1 MRTLKL
7 LFPIGSYKKKVQ
19 NTKGNRIFSSKFGF
33 FLPPYIPVAP
43 FLNMSLLILLSCL
56 IICLSTW
63 EPAEAKV
70 LADYPNQVTRD
81 GELVVL
87 PDKGTV
93 YVATDFQAQWSNFDR
108 WLTQTKLVERI
119 ETGEDVYGLI
129 LGDAVDHKPGDP
141 IFEPYG
147 DVKIVDRIMQLQ
159 EQLGEERLIYL
170 RGNHEFASADT
181 YAMLK
186 KAGMNADNRRAMIT
200 QLYQTLQGA
209 YFKQF
214 NFIERMTDEHYNY
227 LINLPTVA
235 IGKNGFV
242 GVHAGTSRS
251 AKSLAD
257 LVQPSKKVLDELLW
271 GRPAIVLRSGYT
283 PSQTAEFLKRIG
295 GRVLAVGHTPVGS
308 VPKEAVSDGVARL
321 GMHQIIFSTG
331 YGAAPGVRSYLAI
344 DLSKRYNAVTDLKY
358 GTEIHPLR
366 R

>member
-1 MRTLKL
+1 MAIVRSV
-7 LFPIGSYKKKVQ
+7 F
-19 NTKGNRIFSSKFGF
+19 
-33 FLPPYIPVAP
+33 
-43 FLNMSLLILLSCL
+43 LILFNCFSL
-56 IICLSTW
+56 CLSNW
-63 EPAEAKV
+63 AVAETKS

-87 PDKGTV
+87 PDQGTV
-93 YVATDFQAQWSNFDR
+93 YVATDFHAQWSNFNR
-108 WLTQTKLVERI
+108 WLAQTNLVERI
-119 ETGEDVYGLI
+119 DAGENVYGLI

-159 EQLGEERLIYL
+159 QQLGEERFIYL
-170 RGNHEFASADT
+170 RGNHELASADT

-186 KAGMNADNRRAMIT
+186 KSGMNADNRRDMIAR
-200 QLYQTLQGA
+200 LYQTIEGA

-214 NFIERMTDEHYNY
+214 NFLERMTDEHYDY

-251 AKSLAD
+251 AKNLAD
-257 LVQPSKKVLDELLW
+257 LVRPSKRVLDELLW
-271 GRPAIVLRSGYT
+271 GRPSIVLRSGYT

-295 GRVLAVGHTPVGS
+295 GRVLAVGHTPVGA
-308 VPKEAVSDGVARL
+308 VPKDAVSDGVARL
-321 GMHQIIFSTG
+321 GMHQLIFSTG

-344 DLSKRYNAVTDLKY
+344 DLSKRYNAVTELKY
-358 GTEIHPLR
+358 GAEIHPLR
-366 R
+366 P

>member
-1 MRTLKL
+1 M
-7 LFPIGSYKKKVQ
+7 
-19 NTKGNRIFSSKFGF
+19 RIFKSF
-33 FLPPYIPVAP
+33 F
-43 FLNMSLLILLSCL
+43 LILLSCFSL
-56 IICLSTW
+56 CLRTV
-63 EPAEAKV
+63 EAAEAKV

-87 PDKGTV
+87 PDKGTL
-93 YVATDFQAQWSNFDR
+93 YVATDFQAQWSNFNR
-108 WLTQTKLVERI
+108 WLTQTRLVERI
-119 ETGEDVYGLI
+119 EAGEDVYGLI

-159 EQLGEERLIYL
+159 GQLGEERLIYL
-170 RGNHEFASADT
+170 RGNHELASADT

-186 KAGMNADNRRAMIT
+186 KSGMNPDNRQDMIA
-200 QLYQTLQGA
+200 QLYQTFQGT

-251 AKSLAD
+251 ANNLAD
-257 LVQPSKKVLDELLW
+257 LIRPSKEVFDELLW
-271 GRPAIVLRSGYT
+271 GRPSIVLRSGYT
-283 PSQTAEFLKRIG
+283 PSQTSEFLKRIG
-295 GRVLAVGHTPVGS
+295 GRVLAVGHTTVGAF
-308 VPKEAVSDGVARL
+308 PKDDVSDGVARL
-321 GMHQIIFSTG
+321 GEHQLIFSTG

-344 DLSKRYNAVTDLKY
+344 DLSKRYNAVTELQY
-358 GTEIHPLR
+358 GVEIHPLR
-366 R
+366 P

>member
-1 MRTLKL
+1 M
-7 LFPIGSYKKKVQ
+7 
-19 NTKGNRIFSSKFGF
+19 N
-33 FLPPYIPVAP
+33 
-43 FLNMSLLILLSCL
+43 LLIQVTAKPPQSFRVFIVFLWLS
-56 IICLSTW
+56 ISVV
-63 EPAEAKV
+63 AEAKS
-70 LADYPNQVTRD
+70 LPDYPNQVTRD

-93 YVATDFQAQWSNFDR
+93 YVATDFQAQWSNFNR

-119 ETGEDVYGLI
+119 EAGEDVYGLI

-147 DVKIVDRIMQLQ
+147 DVKIVDRIIQLQ

-170 RGNHEFASADT
+170 RGNHELASADI

-186 KAGMNADNRRAMIT
+186 KAGMNTDNRRDMIA
-200 QLYQTLQGA
+200 QLYQTVEGA

-227 LINLPTVA
+227 LIKLPTVA
-235 IGKNGFV
+235 VGKNGFV
-242 GVHAGTSRS
+242 GIHAGTSRA
-251 AKSLAD
+251 AKNLAD

-271 GRPAIVLRSGYT
+271 GRPSIVLRSGYT

-308 VPKEAVSDGVARL
+308 VPKDAVSDGVARL
-321 GMHQIIFSTG
+321 GRHQLIFSTG
-331 YGAAPGVRSYLAI
+331 YGAEPGVRSYLAI
-344 DLSKRYNAVTDLKY
+344 DLSRRYNAVTDLKY
-358 GTEIHPLR
+358 GAEIQPLR
-366 R
+366 P

>member
-1 MRTLKL
+1 MFYVFVCLCTLE
-7 LFPIGSYKKKVQ
+7 
-19 NTKGNRIFSSKFGF
+19 
-33 FLPPYIPVAP
+33 A
-43 FLNMSLLILLSCL
+43 
-56 IICLSTW
+56 
-63 EPAEAKV
+63 AEAKS
-70 LADYPNQVTRD
+70 LADYPNRVTRD

-87 PDKGTV
+87 PDKGTL
-93 YVATDFQAQWSNFDR
+93 YVATDFQAQWSNFNR

-119 ETGEDVYGLI
+119 EAGEDVYGLI

-141 IFEPYG
+141 IFEPNG

-159 EQLGEERLIYL
+159 GQLGEERLIYL
-170 RGNHEFASADT
+170 RGNHEFESANI

-186 KAGMNADNRRAMIT
+186 KAGMTPDNRRDRIA
-200 QLYQTLQGA
+200 QLYQADHGA

-214 NFIERMTDEHYNY
+214 NFMERMTDVHYDY

-251 AKSLAD
+251 AKNLAD
-257 LVQPSKKVLDELLW
+257 LVRPSKKVLDELLW

-295 GRVLAVGHTPVGS
+295 GRVLAVGHTPVGAF
-308 VPKEAVSDGVARL
+308 PKDEVSDGVARH
-321 GMHQIIFSTG
+321 GKHQLIFSTG

-358 GTEIHPLR
+358 GAEIHPLHP
-366 R
+366 

>member
-1 MRTLKL
+1 MDSLVQITAKRKSQSLKAFIHGTLHAFYVL
-7 LFPIGSYKKKVQ
+7 
-19 NTKGNRIFSSKFGF
+19 
-33 FLPPYIPVAP
+33 
-43 FLNMSLLILLSCL
+43 
-56 IICLSTW
+56 ICLSTL
-63 EPAEAKV
+63 EAAEAKS

-93 YVATDFQAQWSNFDR
+93 YVATDFQAQWSNFNQ

-119 ETGEDVYGLI
+119 EAGEDVYGLI

-159 EQLGEERLIYL
+159 QQLGEERLIYL

-186 KAGMNADNRRAMIT
+186 KAGMNPDNRRDMIA
-200 QLYQTLQGA
+200 QLYQTIQGA

-214 NFIERMTDEHYNY
+214 NFIERMTDVHYNY

-251 AKSLAD
+251 AKNLAN
-257 LVQPSKKVLDELLW
+257 LVRPSKKVLDELLW

-283 PSQTAEFLKRIG
+283 PPQTAEFLKRIG

-308 VPKEAVSDGVARL
+308 VPKDAVSDGVARL
-321 GMHQIIFSTG
+321 GVHQLIFSTG

-344 DLSKRYNAVTDLKY
+344 DLSKRYNTVTDLKY
-358 GTEIHPLR
+358 GAEIQPLR
-366 R
+366 P

>member
-1 MRTLKL
+1 MAIVRSV
-7 LFPIGSYKKKVQ
+7 F
-19 NTKGNRIFSSKFGF
+19 
-33 FLPPYIPVAP
+33 
-43 FLNMSLLILLSCL
+43 LILFNCFSL
-56 IICLSTW
+56 CLSNW
-63 EPAEAKV
+63 AVAETKS

-87 PDKGTV
+87 PDQGTV
-93 YVATDFQAQWSNFDR
+93 YVAADFHAQWSNFNR
-108 WLTQTKLVERI
+108 WLAQTNLVERI
-119 ETGEDVYGLI
+119 DAGENVYGLI

-159 EQLGEERLIYL
+159 GQLGEERLIYL
-170 RGNHEFASADT
+170 RGNHELASADA

-186 KAGMNADNRRAMIT
+186 KAGMDADNRRDMIAR
-200 QLYQTLQGA
+200 LYQTIEGA

-214 NFIERMTDEHYNY
+214 NFLERMTDEHYDY

-251 AKSLAD
+251 AKNLAD
-257 LVQPSKKVLDELLW
+257 LVRPSKRVLDELLW
-271 GRPAIVLRSGYT
+271 GRPSIVLRSGYT

-295 GRVLAVGHTPVGS
+295 GRVLAVGHTPVGA
-308 VPKEAVSDGVARL
+308 VPKDAVSDGVARL
-321 GMHQIIFSTG
+321 GMHQLIFSTG

-344 DLSKRYNAVTDLKY
+344 DLSKRYNAVTELKY
-358 GTEIHPLR
+358 GAEIHPLR
-366 R
+366 P

>member
-1 MRTLKL
+1 MAIVRSV
-7 LFPIGSYKKKVQ
+7 F
-19 NTKGNRIFSSKFGF
+19 
-33 FLPPYIPVAP
+33 
-43 FLNMSLLILLSCL
+43 LILFNCFSL
-56 IICLSTW
+56 CLSNW
-63 EPAEAKV
+63 AVAETKS

-87 PDKGTV
+87 PDQGTV
-93 YVATDFQAQWSNFDR
+93 YVAADFHAQWSNFNR
-108 WLTQTKLVERI
+108 WLTQTNLVERI
-119 ETGEDVYGLI
+119 DAGENVYGLI

-159 EQLGEERLIYL
+159 QQLGEERFIYL
-170 RGNHEFASADT
+170 RGNHELASADT

-186 KAGMNADNRRAMIT
+186 KSGMNADNRRDMIAR
-200 QLYQTLQGA
+200 LYQTIEGA

-214 NFIERMTDEHYNY
+214 NFLERMTDEHYDY

-251 AKSLAD
+251 AKNLAD
-257 LVQPSKKVLDELLW
+257 LVRPSKRVLDELLW
-271 GRPAIVLRSGYT
+271 GRPSIVLRSGYT

-295 GRVLAVGHTPVGS
+295 GRVLAVGHTPVGA
-308 VPKEAVSDGVARL
+308 VPKDAVSDGVARL
-321 GMHQIIFSTG
+321 GMHQLIFSTG

-344 DLSKRYNAVTDLKY
+344 DLSKRYNAVTELKY
-358 GTEIHPLR
+358 GAEIHPLR
-366 R
+366 P

>member
-1 MRTLKL
+1 MDSLVQVTAKRKSQSFKAFIHRTLHA
-7 LFPIGSYKKKVQ
+7 FY
-19 NTKGNRIFSSKFGF
+19 IF
-33 FLPPYIPVAP
+33 V
-43 FLNMSLLILLSCL
+43 
-56 IICLSTW
+56 CLSTLAV
-63 EPAEAKV
+63 AEAKV

-81 GELVVL
+81 GELVIL

-93 YVATDFQAQWSNFDR
+93 YVATDFQAQWSNFNQ

-119 ETGEDVYGLI
+119 EAGEDVYGLI

-147 DVKIVDRIMQLQ
+147 DVKIVDRIIQLQ
-159 EQLGEERLIYL
+159 QQLGEERLIYL
-170 RGNHEFASADT
+170 RGNHELASADA

-186 KAGMNADNRRAMIT
+186 KAGMNPDNRGDMIA
-200 QLYQTLQGA
+200 QLYQTGHGA

-227 LINLPTVA
+227 LTNLPTVA

-251 AKSLAD
+251 AKNLAD
-257 LVQPSKKVLDELLW
+257 LVRPSKKVFDELLW

-295 GRVLAVGHTPVGS
+295 GRVLAVGHTPVGAF
-308 VPKEAVSDGVARL
+308 PKDEISDGVARH
-321 GMHQIIFSTG
+321 GEHQLIFSTG
-331 YGAAPGVRSYLAI
+331 YGAAPGVRSYLTI
-344 DLSKRYNAVTDLKY
+344 DLSKRYNTVTELKY
-358 GTEIHPLR
+358 GAEIHPLR
-366 R
+366 P

>member
-1 MRTLKL
+1 MLRTLFL
-7 LFPIGSYKKKVQ
+7 VLPSC
-19 NTKGNRIFSSKFGF
+19 FS
-33 FLPPYIPVAP
+33 LYLCTLEA
-43 FLNMSLLILLSCL
+43 
-56 IICLSTW
+56 
-63 EPAEAKV
+63 AEAKS

-93 YVATDFQAQWSNFDR
+93 YVATDFQAQWSNFNR
-108 WLTQTKLVERI
+108 WLTQTKLVDRI
-119 ETGEDVYGLI
+119 EAGEDVYGLI

-147 DVKIVDRIMQLQ
+147 DVKIVDRIIQLQ
-159 EQLGEERLIYL
+159 AQLGEERFIYL

-186 KAGMNADNRRAMIT
+186 KSGMNPDNRRDIIT
-200 QLYQTLQGA
+200 QLYQTSHGA

-251 AKSLAD
+251 AKNLAD
-257 LVQPSKKVLDELLW
+257 LVRPSKKVLDELLW
-271 GRPAIVLRSGYT
+271 GRPTVALSSGYT
-283 PSQTAEFLKRIG
+283 PSHTAEFLKRIG
-295 GRVLAVGHTPVGS
+295 GRVLAVGHTPVS
-308 VPKEAVSDGVARL
+308 VFPEDAVSDGVARL
-321 GMHQIIFSTG
+321 GKHQIIFSTG
-331 YGAAPGVRSYLAI
+331 YGASPGLRSYLTI
-344 DLSKRYNAVTDLKY
+344 DLSKRYNTVTELKY
-358 GTEIHPLR
+358 GAEIHPLR
-366 R
+366 P

>member
-1 MRTLKL
+1 MCRLKSVKSINQQKIL
-7 LFPIGSYKKKVQ
+7 RSLF
-19 NTKGNRIFSSKFGF
+19 
-33 FLPPYIPVAP
+33 
-43 FLNMSLLILLSCL
+43 LILFSCL
-56 IICLSTW
+56 SFHLSPL
-63 EPAEAKV
+63 EVADAKS

-108 WLTQTKLVERI
+108 WLTQTRLVERI
-119 ETGEDVYGLI
+119 EAGEDVYGLI

-147 DVKIVDRIMQLQ
+147 DVKIVDRIMQLRG
-159 EQLGEERLIYL
+159 QLGEERLIYL
-170 RGNHEFASADT
+170 RGNHELASADA

-186 KAGMNADNRRAMIT
+186 KAGMNADNRQDMIA
-200 QLYQTLQGA
+200 QLYQTSHGA

-214 NFIERMTDEHYNY
+214 NFLERMTDEHYNY

-251 AKSLAD
+251 AKNLAD
-257 LVQPSKKVLDELLW
+257 LVRPSKKVFDELLW
-271 GRPAIVLRSGYT
+271 GRPSIVLRSGYT

-308 VPKEAVSDGVARL
+308 FPKAEVSDGVARH
-321 GMHQIIFSTG
+321 GKHQLIFSTG

-358 GTEIHPLR
+358 GEEIHPLR
-366 R
+366 P

>member
-1 MRTLKL
+1 MRILRP
-7 LFPIGSYKKKVQ
+7 LF
-19 NTKGNRIFSSKFGF
+19 
-33 FLPPYIPVAP
+33 
-43 FLNMSLLILLSCL
+43 LILFSCFIRYL
-56 IICLSTW
+56 GTL
-63 EPAEAKV
+63 EAAEDKV
-70 LADYPNQVTRD
+70 LADYPNQVTQD

-93 YVATDFQAQWSNFDR
+93 YVATDFQAQWSNFNQ

-119 ETGEDVYGLI
+119 EAGEDVYGLI

-141 IFEPYG
+141 IFEPHG

-159 EQLGEERLIYL
+159 EQLGKERLIYL
-170 RGNHEFASADT
+170 RGNHEFASADA

-186 KAGMNADNRRAMIT
+186 KAGMNADNRRDMIAK
-200 QLYQTLQGA
+200 LYETIHGP

-214 NFIERMTDEHYNY
+214 NFLERMTDEHYNY

-251 AKSLAD
+251 AKNLAD
-257 LVQPSKKVLDELLW
+257 LVRPNKKVLDELLW
-271 GRPAIVLRSGYT
+271 GRPVIVLRSGYT
-283 PSQTAEFLKRIG
+283 LAQTAEFLKRIG

-308 VPKEAVSDGVARL
+308 LPKDKVSDGVARL
-321 GMHQIIFSTG
+321 GAHQLIFSTG

-344 DLSKRYNAVTDLKY
+344 DLSKSYNAVTELRY
-358 GTEIHPLR
+358 GIEIHPLR
-366 R
+366 P

>member
-1 MRTLKL
+1 MRILIS
-7 LFPIGSYKKKVQ
+7 LF
-19 NTKGNRIFSSKFGF
+19 
-33 FLPPYIPVAP
+33 
-43 FLNMSLLILLSCL
+43 LILFSCFL
-56 IICLSTW
+56 CCLSTL
-63 EPAEAKV
+63 ETAEAKS
-70 LADYPNQVTRD
+70 LPDYPNQVTRD

-93 YVATDFQAQWSNFDR
+93 YVATDFQAQWSNFNR
-108 WLTQTKLVERI
+108 WLTQTKLVEQI
-119 ETGEDVYGLI
+119 EAGEDVYGLI

-147 DVKIVDRIMQLQ
+147 DVKIVDRIIQLQ
-159 EQLGEERLIYL
+159 GQLGAERLIYL
-170 RGNHEFASADT
+170 RGNHELESANI

-186 KAGMNADNRRAMIT
+186 KAGMNPDNRRDMIAR
-200 QLYQTLQGA
+200 LYQTIEGA

-227 LINLPTVA
+227 LMNLPTVA

-251 AKSLAD
+251 AKNLAD
-257 LVQPSKKVLDELLW
+257 LVRPSKKVLDELLW

-283 PSQTAEFLKRIG
+283 PAQTAEFLKKIG

-308 VPKEAVSDGVARL
+308 VPKDAVSDGVARL
-321 GMHQIIFSTG
+321 GKHQVIFSTG

-358 GTEIHPLR
+358 GAEIQPLR
-366 R
+366 P

>member
-1 MRTLKL
+1 MRILLK
-7 LFPIGSYKKKVQ
+7 P
-19 NTKGNRIFSSKFGF
+19 F
-33 FLPPYIPVAP
+33 FL
-43 FLNMSLLILLSCL
+43 SLLSCFIL
-56 IICLSTW
+56 CLSIL
-63 EPAEAKV
+63 EASDTKT

-93 YVATDFQAQWSNFDR
+93 YVATDFQAQWSNFNR
-108 WLTQTKLVERI
+108 WLTQTRLVERI
-119 ETGEDVYGLI
+119 EAGEDVYGLI

-147 DVKIVDRIMQLQ
+147 DVKIVDRIIQLQ
-159 EQLGEERLIYL
+159 QQLGEERLIYL
-170 RGNHEFASADT
+170 RGNHELASADT

-186 KAGMNADNRRAMIT
+186 KAGMTPDNRRDMIAR
-200 QLYQTLQGA
+200 LYQTIEGT

-214 NFIERMTDEHYNY
+214 NFAERMTDEHYDY

-251 AKSLAD
+251 AKNLAD
-257 LVQPSKKVLDELLW
+257 LVRPSKKVLDELLW
-271 GRPAIVLRSGYT
+271 GRPSIVLRSGYT

-295 GRVLAVGHTPVGS
+295 GRVLAVGHTQVS
-308 VPKEAVSDGVARL
+308 FFPKDEVSDGVARHGL
-321 GMHQIIFSTG
+321 HQVIFSTG
-331 YGAAPGVRSYLAI
+331 YGAAPGVRSYLVI
-344 DLSKRYNAVTDLKY
+344 DLSKRYNTVTDLEY

-366 R
+366 P

>member
-1 MRTLKL
+1 MKSLKS
-7 LFPIGSYKKKVQ
+7 LF
-19 NTKGNRIFSSKFGF
+19 
-33 FLPPYIPVAP
+33 
-43 FLNMSLLILLSCL
+43 LILFSCL
-56 IICLSTW
+56 IRCLSIL
-63 EPAEAKV
+63 EAAEAKM

-87 PDKGTV
+87 PDKGIV
-93 YVATDFQAQWSNFDR
+93 YVATDFQAQWSNFNR
-108 WLTQTKLVERI
+108 WLTQTRLVERI
-119 ETGEDVYGLI
+119 EAGEDVYGLI

-159 EQLGEERLIYL
+159 QQLGEERLIYL
-170 RGNHEFASADT
+170 RGNHELASADT

-186 KAGMNADNRRAMIT
+186 KAGMNPDNRRDMIAR
-200 QLYQTLQGA
+200 LYQTIEGT

-214 NFIERMTDEHYNY
+214 NFIERMTDEHHNY

-242 GVHAGTSRS
+242 GIHAGTSRS
-251 AKSLAD
+251 ARTLAD
-257 LVQPSKKVLDELLW
+257 LVRPSKKVLDELLW

-283 PSQTAEFLKRIG
+283 PSQTAGFLKRIG

-308 VPKEAVSDGVARL
+308 LPKAAVSDGIARL
-321 GMHQIIFSTG
+321 GAHQLIFSTG

-344 DLSKRYNAVTDLKY
+344 DLSKRYNAVTELKY
-358 GTEIHPLR
+358 GAEIHPLR
-366 R
+366 P

>member
-1 MRTLKL
+1 MRIL
-7 LFPIGSYKKKVQ
+7 
-19 NTKGNRIFSSKFGF
+19 R
-33 FLPPYIPVAP
+33 
-43 FLNMSLLILLSCL
+43 SLSLILFNCFVLCL
-56 IICLSTW
+56 CTL
-63 EPAEAKV
+63 EAVEAKA
-70 LADYPNQVTRD
+70 LPDYPNQVTRD

-93 YVATDFQAQWSNFDR
+93 YVATDFQAQWSNFNR

-119 ETGEDVYGLI
+119 EAGEEVYGLI

-159 EQLGEERLIYL
+159 DQLGEGRLIYL
-170 RGNHEFASADT
+170 RGNHELASADT

-186 KAGMNADNRRAMIT
+186 RAGMNADNRRDMIA
-200 QLYQTLQGA
+200 QLYQTVQGA

-214 NFIERMTDEHYNY
+214 NFIERMTDKHYNY

-242 GVHAGTSRS
+242 GIHAGTSRS
-251 AKSLAD
+251 AKNLAD

-283 PSQTAEFLKRIG
+283 PSHTAEFLKRIG

-308 VPKEAVSDGVARL
+308 VPKDEVSDGVARL
-321 GMHQIIFSTG
+321 GMHQVIFSTG

-344 DLSKRYNAVTDLKY
+344 DLSKRYNAVTELRY
-358 GTEIHPLR
+358 GAEIHPLR
-366 R
+366 P